1 MLNLGLMAVGEGESL
16 LKVLNSLAHHNH
28 YKKDL
33 ESWTQKP
40 EKVGSKL
47 SKSIGEDEVM
57 DLVHHN
63 HHKKDL
69 GKRTYR
75 NTEYQEGDLK
85 EETLDLLD

>member
-16 LKVLNSLAHHNH
+16 LMVLNSLAHHNH

-33 ESWTQKP
+33 ENWTQKP

-47 SKSIGEDEVM
+47 PKSIGEDEVM

-63 HHKKDL
+63 HYKKDQGHL
-69 GKRTYR
+69 IY
-75 NTEYQEGDLK
+75 
-85 EETLDLLD
+85 